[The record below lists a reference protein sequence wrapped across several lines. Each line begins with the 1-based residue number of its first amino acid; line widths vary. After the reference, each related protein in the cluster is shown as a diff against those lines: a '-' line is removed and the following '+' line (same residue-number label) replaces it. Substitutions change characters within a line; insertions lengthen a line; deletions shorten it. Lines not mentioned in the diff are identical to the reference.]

1 MRISARSAIFGGRVL
16 AGCRQSDQPSGESA
30 PRCRAGA
37 DHRVRGAPPSRR
49 RLRLGPD
56 GGSRSRRVPGAA
68 RRAGLGCPHAGG
80 VSPPRR
86 PRSGQ
91 SDGARDDGLEGSLPR
106 TPRGRRGRGWQ
117 PAARA
122 FAHPGSATGLRLPRR
137 VADHGLPS
145 HGRSLV
151 RSGVRGLRLL
161 GGCASGASGRR
172 RPRLLDRR
180 RLLDVLADDS
190 NSTDVPFRLARPRPR
205 RLGDDRLRASRGSA
219 GQRVPERRRQ

>member
-37 DHRVRGAPPSRR
+37 DSRVRGAPPSRR

-56 GGSRSRRVPGAA
+56 GGSRSRRVPGAT

-122 FAHPGSATGLRLPRR
+122 FAHPGSTTGLRLPRR

-151 RSGVRGLRLL
+151 RGGVRGLCLL
-161 GGCASGASGRR
+161 GGCASGASEGGA
-172 RPRLLDRR
+172 P
-180 RLLDVLADDS
+180 DS
-190 NSTDVPFRLARPRPR
+190 LTAAGFSTFSPTTRIPLTFRSGCSPRPR